1 MPKVTQLSQLDINQ
15 TYSYADYLTW
25 QFDETVEL
33 IKGKIMLMSPAPSVH
48 HQSISMNL
56 GSLLHGFFKRKKCQ
70 VFAAPFDVRLYDR
83 KKSILAS
90 QDIHT
95 VVQPDLC
102 IICDPELLDKQG
114 CNGAPDWIIEILSK
128 GNSKREMKIKYELY
142 QESGV
147 TEYWLVYP
155 EEQAIYQF
163 VLNDDRHYQLNRMY
177 ANDDI
182 ASPYL
187 FPELSID
194 VNEIFETWAND

>member
-1 MPKVTQLSQLDINQ
+1 MPKITQLSLLDTNQ
-15 TYSYADYLTW
+15 SYSYADYLTW

-33 IKGKIMLMSPAPSVH
+33 IKGKIMLMSPAPNVK

-56 GSLLHGFFKRKKCQ
+56 SRSLSTFLKQKKCQ

-90 QDIHT
+90 KDIQS

-102 IICDPELLDKQG
+102 VICNPVLLDKQG

-128 GNSKREMKIKYELY
+128 GNSRREMKIKYELY

-163 VLNDDRHYQLNRMY
+163 VLNNDKQYQLKQMY
-177 ANDDI
+177 ANDDF

-187 FPELSID
+187 FPELLID
-194 VNEIFETWAND
+194 VNEVFETWIKD